1 MALRDD
7 VRARAADCCEYC
19 QLPQAITV
27 LPHEL
32 DHIIAQ
38 KHGGATMSA
47 NLCLACFY
55 CNSNKG
61 PNIAGIDPDT
71 EQVTALFHPRRD
83 RWSDHFF
90 WSDGTLVG
98 KTAIGRTTTVVL
110 GINLADRIENRRL
123 LIISGI
129 WLPAT

>member
-1 MALRDD
+1 VALRDD

-19 QLPQAITV
+19 QLSQTLTA
-27 LPHEL
+27 LPHEI

-38 KHGGATMSA
+38 KHGGASTSG

-71 EQVTALFHPRRD
+71 GQITVLFHPRRD
-83 RWSDHFF
+83 RWSEHFF
-90 WSDGTLVG
+90 WTDGTLIG
-98 KTAIGRTTTVVL
+98 KTASARATIAVL

-123 LIISGI
+123 LIFSGV
-129 WLPAT
+129 WSPAT